1 MVGSKEIRTK
11 ALSQLKGHW
20 TEPVVFTLLYMLILI
35 AISALSGRNDEHA
48 GLSTVIQLLVMG
60 PVTYGVTKYFLSFKR
75 EEAVD
80 NSMLLAGFKKF
91 TKTFT
96 LYLLMSVKT
105 FLWTLLFIIPGII
118 AIYRYSM
125 AYFLMIDHPE
135 LSANELLA
143 KSSQL
148 MDGYKWK
155 LFVLQLSFI
164 GWQILA
170 IFTLGIGFL
179 WLQPYMAV
187 SQAHFYDMLKE
198 EHKKV

>member
-1 MVGSKEIRTK
+1 
-11 ALSQLKGHW
+11 
-20 TEPVVFTLLYMLILI
+20 
-35 AISALSGRNDEHA
+35 
-48 GLSTVIQLLVMG
+48 MG

-80 NSMLLAGFKKF
+80 NSMLLAGFKKL

-170 IFTLGIGFL
+170 IFSL
-179 WLQPYMAV
+179 V
-187 SQAHFYDMLKE
+187 S
-198 EHKKV
+198 